1 MTAANNLLQTKH
13 PYCQVVVGGAGPT
26 GLILAAHVLASG
38 ITTRIIDKGD
48 WIILEN
54 WKGAPGGRN
63 NGVGQARQDRPGLR

>member
-13 PYCQVVVGGAGPT
+13 PDCQVVVAGAGPT
-26 GLILAAHVLASG
+26 GLILLTHLLPSG

-54 WKGAPGGRN
+54 WKGTLSECN
-63 NGVGQARQDRPGLR
+63 S